1 MQLQGV
7 RKFRFTRQG
16 QQKYWLGLYKGLP
29 VRIDDHHPRLLKQL
43 DEPSFEQAFR
53 NYVLIAALRPSAPL
67 A

>member
-29 VRIDDHHPRLLKQL
+29 VRI
-43 DEPSFEQAFR
+43 S
-53 NYVLIAALRPSAPL
+53 
-67 A
+67 